1 MTKEGEGT
9 MGSVFRCDRSAWTRW
24 GRTIAHS
31 RSVALALLCVAPLLV
46 LACVR
51 CPQGMTETY
60 GGCADRPTL
69 NFIACTG
76 AQGSSLT
83 QEQKLRLEGD
93 VGTAVRLAGAKG
105 AVEVVNT
112 VTSTTHE
119 RVALK
124 VVEAC
129 VVQLQQGENTPPGVK
144 TDLVGTH
151 RALETQIAGM
161 PIRPGSKAP
170 PSVVLSPLRG
180 KATAPITVTG
190 RDWPENEE
198 VEITGFAAQTLGRV
212 RADGNGTFSTAVTHP
227 ALAGTPRNVTIRV
240 APVNPILRQR
250 SPLMTQ
256 TALYE
261 IVP

>member
-1 MTKEGEGT
+1 M
-9 MGSVFRCDRSAWTRW
+9 SNVLQRARYVWSRW
-24 GRTIAHS
+24 KPPITHS
-31 RSVALALLCVAPLLV
+31 RSVALALLCVMPLLV

-51 CPQGMTETY
+51 CPEGMTETY

-76 AQGSSLT
+76 AQASNLT

-112 VTSTTHE
+112 VTRSTHE
-119 RVALK
+119 TVALRI
-124 VVEAC
+124 VEAC
-129 VVQLQQGENTPPGVK
+129 VVQLQRGENTPPQVK
-144 TDLVGTH
+144 VDLISSQ
-151 RALETQIAGM
+151 RALETQIAGAARG
-161 PIRPGSKAP
+161 PDGQL
-170 PSVVLSPLRG
+170 PSMQLSPSRG
-180 KATAPITVTG
+180 RATAPITVSG
-190 RDWPENEE
+190 SNWPPNEE
-198 VEITGFAAQTLGRV
+198 LEITGFAGRTLTRV
-212 RADGNGTFSTAVTHP
+212 RANGNGRFSATVTHP
-227 ALAGTPRNVTIRV
+227 ALVGSPQNVTLTV
-240 APVNPILRQR
+240 TPVNPVIRQR